1 LINIEKKIIK
11 FRDEIDRID
20 EVLVQLLNERAKAA
34 TEIGHIKRKFGLP
47 VYVPSREEDV
57 IRHVTSKNPGPLG
70 NNAIRR
76 LFERIIDE
84 SRRLERETSDAEK
97 YEE

>member
-1 LINIEKKIIK
+1 MINIDDKIAK

-20 EVLVQLLNERAKAA
+20 ELLVKLLNDRAKAA
-34 TEIGHIKRKFGLP
+34 TEIGHIKRKYNLP
-47 VYVPSREEDV
+47 VYAPLREEVV
-57 IRHVTSKNPGPLG
+57 IHHVVSKNPGPLG
-70 NNAIRR
+70 DKAIQR

-84 SRRLERETSDAEK
+84 SRRLERETSDAKK

>member
-1 LINIEKKIIK
+1 MTIVDEKIIK

-20 EVLVQLLNERAKAA
+20 EILVQLLNERAKAA
-34 TEIGHIKRKFGLP
+34 TEIGHIKRKHGLP
-47 VYVPSREEDV
+47 VYAPSREEDV
-57 IRHVTSKNPGPLG
+57 LRHVTSKNPGPLG
-70 NNAIRR
+70 NNAIQR

-84 SRRLERETSDAEK
+84 SRRLERETSDSKK